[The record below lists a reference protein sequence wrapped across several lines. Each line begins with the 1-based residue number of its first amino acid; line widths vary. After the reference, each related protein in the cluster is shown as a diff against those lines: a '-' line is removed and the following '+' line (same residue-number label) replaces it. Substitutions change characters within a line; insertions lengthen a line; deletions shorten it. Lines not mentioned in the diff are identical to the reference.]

1 MTVTH
6 RLTVPPEMAGERL
19 DRYLSGILPGLSRAR
34 IQQLIGEGLVSL
46 RGAKARPSARLKG
59 YEEITVAIPPP
70 RPVDLVPE
78 DRPVA
83 VLFEDEHLMVVEKQ
97 AGMVV
102 HPSPGHRAGTLV
114 HALLSRA
121 GSLSGIGGDE
131 RPGIVHRLDR
141 DTSGIL
147 VVAKDDIAHAGLSSQ
162 LAAHRMDRRY
172 RGIVWGKP
180 GRTEGEIRTRVGRHP
195 VHRKKMAVFPVG
207 AGQIS
212 RAGVPAVPGDLA
224 PGSAGRGRRLAV
236 TRYRCLTSVGK
247 FSLLEFRLATGRT
260 HQIRLHCAHISCPIV
275 GDDVY
280 GRSRKFT
287 LGRGNEAVSVTV
299 SRFLLHAFHLGFFH
313 PCTGERM
320 TFSVPD
326 PPEFADFLSTV
337 MVAAGK
343 GHSRGCTENPC
354 G

>member
-1 MTVTH
+1 
-6 RLTVPPEMAGERL
+6 MAGVRL
-19 DRYLSGILPGLSRAR
+19 DRYLTGILSGMSRAR
-34 IQQLIGEGLVSL
+34 IRHLIDEGLVSL
-46 RGAKARPSARLKG
+46 RGAKTRPSAKLKG
-59 YEEITVAIPPP
+59 YEEITVVIPEP

-83 VLFEDEHLMVVEKQ
+83 VLFEDDHLMVVEKP
-97 AGMVV
+97 AGVVV

-121 GSLSGIGGDE
+121 GSLSGIGGWE

-147 VVAKDDIAHAGLSSQ
+147 VVAKNDVAHAGLSSQ

-172 RGIVWGKP
+172 RGIVWGRP
-180 GRTEGEIRTRVGRHP
+180 GREEGEIRTRVGRHP

-207 AGQIS
+207 DS
-212 RAGVPAVPGDLA
+212 RVSRTGIAAPSGD
-224 PGSAGRGRRLAV
+224 PSHGGAGRGRRLAV
-236 TRYRCLTSVGK
+236 TRYRRLASVGD

-287 LGRGNEAVSVTV
+287 LGQGKEAVSVTV
-299 SRFLLHAFHLGFFH
+299 SRFLLHAFHLGFIH
-313 PCTGERM
+313 PGTGEQM
-320 TFSVPD
+320 TFAVPD

-337 MVAAGK
+337 
-343 GHSRGCTENPC
+343 RGAFHGFRFRSP
-354 G
+354 